1 MNNYI
6 IAIGLGNS
14 VYNEAFIE
22 VDLNDLLT
30 NGKISSAP
38 TGEILIRNFISRN
51 CANGGTWSD
60 FVLNSDK
67 EWGTVN
73 GMATCCLILG
83 DTIAQ
88 IRAIPV

>member
-6 IAIGLGNS
+6 VAIGLGES
-14 VYNEAFIE
+14 VYDEAFNK

-30 NGKISSAP
+30 NGKINAAP
-38 TGEILIRNFISRN
+38 NGEILIRNFISRN

-60 FVLNSDK
+60 FILHSDK
-67 EWGTVN
+67 EWGVVN
-73 GMATCCLILG
+73 GMSVCCLILG

>member
-1 MNNYI
+1 MSFI
-6 IAIGLGNS
+6 LAIGLGNT
-14 VYNEAFIE
+14 VYDEQFNRVEI
-22 VDLNDLLT
+22 NDLLT
-30 NGKISSAP
+30 NGKINAAP
-38 TGEILIRNFISRN
+38 NGEILIRNFISRN

-60 FVLNSDK
+60 FILNSDK
-67 EWGTVN
+67 EWGAVN